1 MSFNRKNTPDDPL
14 SIDNNLDFQKSMLC
28 KIDDLREKSQAYSI
42 DIINK
47 NKIMGSNDN
56 KLKNQMYEISNIDN
70 NTVNE
75 TSKEGADLSS
85 SAKSPYKD
93 DLTDYDWTTNTL
105 GELSNGMY
113 YTGNILS
120 IIAVI
125 TFLSISAYV
134 TIKVSYHLY
143 TFFKSGGGLSDL
155 YDPKIIY
162 NSLIEPVKNGIS
174 DMNSNIYEHMATGL
188 WNEIKDIFVKFI
200 IKPFEDAMAFIL
212 IPIKLIVGKVKD
224 IISAVTGWKSE
235 DVINNLKTKSIP
247 DIFKAVYDNIYDEI
261 YESTIK
267 PIMDASKAATE
278 TIETASVAA
287 NAIYDAGSSIF

>member
-1 MSFNRKNTPDDPL
+1 MRFNRKNTPDDPL
-14 SIDNNLDFQKSMLC
+14 SIDNNMDFQKSMLY

-47 NKIMGSNDN
+47 NKIIGSNDN
-56 KLKNQMYEISNIDN
+56 KLKKQMYEISNIDN

-75 TSKEGADLSS
+75 TSKEGVDLSS
-85 SAKSPYKD
+85 SSKSSYKN

-105 GELSNGMY
+105 GKWSSGMY

-134 TIKVSYHLY
+134 IIKVSYHLY
-143 TFFKSGGGLSDL
+143 NFFKSGGGLSDL

-162 NSLIEPVKNGIS
+162 KSLIEPVKKGIS
-174 DMNSNIYEHMATGL
+174 DMISNIYDHMATKL
-188 WNEIKDIFVKFI
+188 WDEIKDIFVKFI

-247 DIFKAVYDNIYDEI
+247 DIFKAIYDNIYDEI

-267 PIMDASKAATE
+267 PIMDASKIGENIA
-278 TIETASVAA
+278 IA
-287 NAIYDAGSSIF
+287 NTIYDAGSSLF

>member
-1 MSFNRKNTPDDPL
+1 M
-14 SIDNNLDFQKSMLC
+14 DFQKSMLY

-47 NKIMGSNDN
+47 NKIIGSNDN
-56 KLKNQMYEISNIDN
+56 KLKKQMYEISNIDN

-75 TSKEGADLSS
+75 TSKEGVDLSS
-85 SAKSPYKD
+85 SSKSSYKN

-105 GELSNGMY
+105 GKCSSGMY

-134 TIKVSYHLY
+134 IIKVSYHLY
-143 TFFKSGGGLSDL
+143 NFFKSGGGLSDL

-162 NSLIEPVKNGIS
+162 KSLIEPVKKGIS
-174 DMNSNIYEHMATGL
+174 DMISNIYDHMATKL
-188 WNEIKDIFVKFI
+188 WDEIKDIFVKFI

-247 DIFKAVYDNIYDEI
+247 DIFKAIYDNIYDEI

-267 PIMDASKAATE
+267 PIMDASKIGENIA
-278 TIETASVAA
+278 IA
-287 NAIYDAGSSIF
+287 NTIYDAGSSLF